1 MALARQV
8 VGVLLKGL
16 REAEKQADVVA
27 SVLAGTPDAV
37 LTLSP
42 EKLRLA
48 GEAMRRAKMLQF
60 PKLDAKAGDDSTFV

>member
-1 MALARQV
+1 MALARQL
-8 VGVLLKGL
+8 VGVLSLVL

-48 GEAMRRAKMLQF
+48 AEAVRRAKMTQF
-60 PKLDAKAGDDSTFV
+60 PKLDAKAGNDSTFV